1 MKAFSTNRI
10 VLSLLIIVLLPIAT
24 LAQSFIPEG
33 KWRGV
38 FHLTNGTEVPFNF
51 EVKGK
56 SAATAKVYLLNG
68 EEHFETSQE
77 VQKGDSLFIPFDQF
91 DTELALKIN
100 DNQLTGIFHKKDGT
114 GRTIP
119 VEATFGQSYRFDENG
134 DKPGPH
140 DLSCR
145 LEARPKGHQPLSV
158 LHKADTLEQAI
169 DGAATKLE
177 HALEHL
183 YGKLRGKPRAAGQ
196 ALPDTKADE
205 AELEE
210 EFLENEQ
217 AALNG

>member
-1 MKAFSTNRI
+1 MQIQVNSDNHIESSIRLEEWVRTTIESTLERYK
-10 VLSLLIIVLLPIAT
+10 
-24 LAQSFIPEG
+24 ED
-33 KWRGV
+33 
-38 FHLTNGTEVPFNF
+38 LTRVE
-51 EVKGK
+51 
-56 SAATAKVYLLNG
+56 VYL
-68 EEHFETSQE
+68 
-77 VQKGDSLFIPFDQF
+77 K
-91 DTELALKIN
+91 
-100 DNQLTGIFHKKDGT
+100 
-114 GRTIP
+114 
-119 VEATFGQSYRFDENG
+119 DENG

-196 ALPDTKADE
+196 ALPNTKVDE

-217 AALNG
+217 AALNS